1 MTHVRPSIEDDTPA
15 ILAISRAEPLFSGE
29 DVECVEELLE
39 DYFDEPDEE
48 DYTFLT
54 ADGSGEVAGY
64 ACYGPTPLTKGTF
77 DLYWI
82 CVGPNH
88 RRHGVGQMLLAA
100 VEAAVQEQGGRLVTI
115 DTSGLPAFRGTR
127 AFYEGCGYL
136 AGSRVPDFYGPG
148 DDLVKYY
155 RHLANG
161 HVPRE
166 SAVAQSEEEEIA
178 TPIDED
184 GMVRTLPASLLMEA
198 DSHPAF
204 PLSNEGGSRST
215 PPRKAG

>member
-1 MTHVRPSIEDDTPA
+1 MTHVRPSIETDTPA
-15 ILAISRAEPLFSGE
+15 ILAISRAEPLFSAE

-39 DYFDEPDEE
+39 DYFDDPDEE

-54 ADGSGEVAGY
+54 ADGPGEVAGY

-82 CVGPNH
+82 CVGPDH

-115 DTSGLPAFRGTR
+115 DTSGLPAFHGTR
-127 AFYEGCGYL
+127 SFYEGCGYL

-161 HVPRE
+161 HVPHD
-166 SAVAQSEEEEIA
+166 SAGYRSEVEETASPVGE
-178 TPIDED
+178 DE
-184 GMVRTLPASLLMEA
+184 MVHSLPASLLMET

-204 PLSNEGGSRST
+204 RLSNEGGSG
-215 PPRKAG
+215 RKEG

>member
-1 MTHVRPSIEDDTPA
+1 MTRVRPSAKTDTPG
-15 ILAISRAEPLFSGE
+15 ILALSRAEPLFSAE

-39 DYFDEPDEE
+39 DYFDDPDEE

-64 ACYGPTPLTKGTF
+64 ACYGPTPLTKGTY

-82 CVGPNH
+82 CVGPGH

-100 VEAAVQEQGGRLVTI
+100 VEAAVLEQGGRLVTI
-115 DTSGLPAFRGTR
+115 DTSGLPAFAGTR
-127 AFYEGCGYL
+127 AFYEGCGYS

-148 DDLVKYY
+148 DDLVKFY
-155 RHLANG
+155 RNLPNG

-166 SAVAQSEEEEIA
+166 STEAQGGQL
-178 TPIDED
+178 TFGTMIDDQAIVHE
-184 GMVRTLPASLLMEA
+184 LPADLLLETE
-198 DSHPAF
+198 SHRQA
-204 PLSNEGGSRST
+204 GSGEQ
-215 PPRKAG
+215 AGSA